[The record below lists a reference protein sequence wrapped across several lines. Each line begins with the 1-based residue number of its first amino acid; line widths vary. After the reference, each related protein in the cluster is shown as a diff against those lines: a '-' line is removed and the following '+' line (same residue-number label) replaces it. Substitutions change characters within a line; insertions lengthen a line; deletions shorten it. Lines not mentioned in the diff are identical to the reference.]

1 MLSCP
6 VEVLCLGPSGDSSVY
21 RFSRSSSSCLEAG
34 KERSVSGLFLPVWVL
49 RAPCSSQPGD
59 PETRLHTLHATL
71 VSIHQNGTV
80 SPTLGP
86 QSYRIGEKSN
96 LFTPRPN
103 QIGSTPP
110 SYLGK
115 QVKIFRLETATLY
128 SGRGQA
134 SAERLGPRAHV
145 SSQDLKGFLP
155 RRPRGISFQSFT
167 EPVQKKRG
175 PFANSLLTVGSG
187 KSIQTSSF
195 FN

>member
-1 MLSCP
+1 MYEIPCFPITLNSTYFQFSKCSEFGIVCLHLVGRLHLLSCP

-115 QVKIFRLETATLY
+115 QVKIFRLETATL
-128 SGRGQA
+128 
-134 SAERLGPRAHV
+134 
-145 SSQDLKGFLP
+145 
-155 RRPRGISFQSFT
+155 
-167 EPVQKKRG
+167 
-175 PFANSLLTVGSG
+175 
-187 KSIQTSSF
+187 
-195 FN
+195 